1 MVGTESR
8 RGRKRK
14 INDVQNATVGVG
26 GKRNVMNTRSFEL
39 VGRYVQKEFK
49 GSGVILG
56 KIMNYDSG
64 LYRINYEDGRCEDVI
79 SRKVKAIMVKDSDL
93 TGEWPKRKET
103 LNELLLSKDV
113 NPKAA
118 TADDTRELAKANR
131 IDSSSLSGVTNSCSA
146 DDVVVKVHNDSND
159 DVDADSSID
168 SCSGV
173 REAETKLLME
183 VSLVPPPELPP
194 SSGHIGI
201 PEEYVPHLLSVY
213 SFLRSF
219 SVRLFLYPFE
229 LDEFVGAL
237 NCSAAN
243 TLLDSVHV
251 ALMCF
256 LKRQFEKHPSDG
268 SELASKVLR

>member
-1 MVGTESR
+1 MIGTESR

-14 INDVQNATVGVG
+14 INDVQNAAVGVG
-26 GKRNVMNTRSFEL
+26 GKRKVMHTRSFEL

-49 GSGVILG
+49 GSGILLG
-56 KIMNYDSG
+56 SIMNYDSG
-64 LYRINYEDGRCEDVI
+64 LYTIKYEDGRCEDVI
-79 SRKVKAIMVKDSDL
+79 SRKVKAILIEDNDL
-93 TGEWPKRKET
+93 TDEWPKRKET
-103 LNELLLSKDV
+103 LDELLLSKDV
-113 NPKAA
+113 IPKAA
-118 TADDTRELAKANR
+118 SADDTRELEKANP

-146 DDVVVKVHNDSND
+146 DDVVVKVHNDGDD

-168 SCSGV
+168 SCEGV
-173 REAETKLLME
+173 REAETKLVME
-183 VSLVPPPELPP
+183 VSLVPPPQLPS

-229 LDEFVGAL
+229 FDDFVGAL

-256 LKRQFEKHPSDG
+256 LKRQFEKNPSDG
-268 SELASKVLR
+268 SELASKVIR